1 MALVLSIN
9 SNYNVNSTYTA
20 NSNDLALLIN
30 LDEIL
35 GEMNPDSFRSTPH
48 PSRQQTPLSETDPG
62 TEVEVRAEDLGVY
75 DIQGV
80 NWSNYAVSRED
91 YRSIR

>member
-1 MALVLSIN
+1 M
-9 SNYNVNSTYTA
+9 
-20 NSNDLALLIN
+20 LIN

-35 GEMNPDSFRSTPH
+35 GNMTATTSLQSTPH
-48 PSRQQTPLSETDPG
+48 PSRLQTPALSETDPG
-62 TEVEVRAEDLGVY
+62 TEIEVRFEDLGTY

-80 NWSNYAVSRED
+80 NWNNFAVSRED